1 MCRRG
6 RRRGWNSPLGS
17 VDVIIVALSVPR
29 GLRGGDGGT
38 GGGADGEGLVGGG
51 VPVGEG
57 LGHLCGDLEVG
68 GHLHRWVG
76 PQTPRFQQLVA
87 GRAHVAGVRGCHVV
101 DQGAGPGNRHVP
113 GAGPG
118 NRHMPGAGPGSRHVP
133 GAAVG
138 DGRGVPL
145 GAV

>member
-1 MCRRG
+1 M
-6 RRRGWNSPLGS
+6 
-17 VDVIIVALSVPR
+17 IIVALSVPR

-38 GGGADGEGLVGGG
+38 GGGADGEGVRTLVGGG
-51 VPVGEG
+51 VLVGEG
-57 LGHLCGDLEVG
+57 LGHLCGDLVVG

-76 PQTPRFQQLVA
+76 PQTPRLQQLVA

-118 NRHMPGAGPGSRHVP
+118 PGSRHVPGAGPGNRHVPGAGPGSRHVL